1 MGGEV
6 MDIKYYQIDEVAKIT
21 ELTKRTIRYYED
33 MELYTTIRTDSGYRL
48 YTEADINTIREIK
61 DLRLK
66 LGLTLVEVKKII
78 GLRKNL
84 NAIFQGEDKN
94 IDDIKDSIS
103 KVTELSNLVKEREEI
118 LKRVKKKC
126 AHHLLKL
133 NSILDEIQEEQK

>member
-1 MGGEV
+1 

-48 YTEADINTIREIK
+48 YTEEDVNTIKEIK

-66 LGLTLVEVKKII
+66 LGLTLIEVKKII
-78 GLRKNL
+78 GLRKTL
-84 NAIFQGEDKN
+84 NAIFQGEDKS

-118 LKRVKKKC
+118 LKRVERKC
-126 AHHLLKL
+126 DDHLLKL